1 VIEIPV
7 LDRGFGGPRILPAS
21 QQNPGPAPPRFP
33 HRKSSL
39 SQADAPDPEFA
50 TPLGGPTPFG
60 EGPQLGNA
68 TRPSMGSNTE
78 SSQTSV
84 ATITAPNKPWV
95 DSSGRTRSA
104 SPGGASAKSP
114 VSQGKALP
122 FVRPADI
129 YKNLAEEKEKVR
141 RSMDSGRPSMDSLGQ
156 RSDSIVGSP
165 TRAQSIPAS
174 QPLAQAQPQ
183 PQEQTG
189 PEDAQNEADGSRSTG
204 TRSTREDETGSS
216 TRPRP
221 SLATVTERKSEY
233 GIESL
238 IASYERR
245 GGTPTT
251 PTFDPYIL
259 AAKGPL
265 APAPASPEVAPAVPE
280 KDVKYKAAQLKGH
293 EEGYGRGFTGSAHYP
308 ENEGDKTEKFKEG
321 QERPED
327 ELRRL
332 QEELRRLS
340 TSPKLPELGRLSG
353 FGFDLFGSSSSDP
366 VNPTSSTS
374 NPLSSSA
381 PLSTVVESRSPPVPE
396 SPQDGG
402 VVEVGKGQTAGE
414 PGSSLT
420 PHSAINTSAGDT
432 PADAPANPVDAH
444 PNPDH
449 PADSDRN
456 PDRDTNSGSPGQP
469 AAQPSQGPEAHQE
482 NLPVLQPQSGQPS
495 KSEHQSGGE
504 ATPGSAEPMVPS
516 KTSLVTSGPQASQL
530 VISSPV
536 AFSAGSAEGSGPPA
550 YFDDPSGK
558 LAVPQALQQAKESY
572 STLKQV
578 SAGEGETAARED
590 QASPLQSP
598 PTQAPAQAPGQ
609 ELAREDD
616 QSPPDVK
623 KAEGYV
629 SEYHQ
634 YIAGTTPSDRTSQP
648 SSNSARPEDDKTT
661 QPATPPKENMLE
673 ETVLGDVSQDTIMP
687 PAQPVTAPP
696 LPPDEQSTRPSF
708 VTARM
713 VSSPLSDDGSTA
725 SVKDTDKL
733 SEEILR
739 SFDSAGPIDS
749 VDNAA
754 GPNNAANRMSVN
766 PSAARESSFLPDLYD
781 DYWSFAGTGGAEED
795 KLPAL
800 PQDTPSVP
808 EALKVKAEEP
818 RPESLVVTKDEPVH
832 AVSVPLSP

>member
-1 VIEIPV
+1 M
-7 LDRGFGGPRILPAS
+7 PAS
-21 QQNPGPAPPRFP
+21 QNPGPAAPPRFP

-39 SQADAPDPEFA
+39 SQADAPDAEFA

-68 TRPSMGSNTE
+68 TRPSMGSRPE

-84 ATITAPNKPWV
+84 ATVTAPNKPWV
-95 DSSGRTRSA
+95 DSSGRTRSS
-104 SPGGASAKSP
+104 SPGSASAKSP
-114 VSQGKALP
+114 VGQGKALP

-165 TRAQSIPAS
+165 TRTQSIPA
-174 QPLAQAQPQ
+174 QPPAQAQPQ
-183 PQEQTG
+183 EQRTSLG
-189 PEDAQNEADGSRSTG
+189 DPQNEGDGTRSTG
-204 TRSTREDETGSS
+204 TRNARGDETSS

-233 GIESL
+233 GIEGL

-259 AAKGPL
+259 AATGSLAP
-265 APAPASPEVAPAVPE
+265 APAPASPEFAPAVPE
-280 KDVKYKAAQLKGH
+280 KDIKVRAAQKGP

-308 ENEGDKTEKFKEG
+308 ENEGDKDKKPKEG

-353 FGFDLFGSSSSDP
+353 FGFDLFSSSSSGP

-381 PLSTVVESRSPPVPE
+381 PLSTVVESRSPPVSE
-396 SPQDGG
+396 SPHNGG
-402 VVEVGKGQTAGE
+402 VVKVGKGQTAGE
-414 PGSSLT
+414 PGSSLVS
-420 PHSAINTSAGDT
+420 HSAINTSAGDT
-432 PADAPANPVDAH
+432 PADAPAHPVDAH
-444 PNPDH
+444 PNTDH
-449 PADSDRN
+449 SADSDRN
-456 PDRDTNSGSPGQP
+456 PDRDTNSGSPGQST
-469 AAQPSQGPEAHQE
+469 AQPSQGPEAHQE
-482 NLPVLQPQSGQPS
+482 NLPVLRPQSGQPS

-504 ATPGSAEPMVPS
+504 ATSGSAEPMVPS
-516 KTSLVTSGPQASQL
+516 ETSLVTSGPQASQF
-530 VISSPV
+530 VISSPI
-536 AFSAGSAEGSGPPA
+536 AFSAGSADGSGPPA

-558 LAVPQALQQAKESY
+558 LAVPQALQQAKDSY

-598 PTQAPAQAPGQ
+598 PTQAPAQAPGH
-609 ELAREDD
+609 ELTPGDD
-616 QSPPDVK
+616 QSPPEVK
-623 KAEGYV
+623 KADGYV
-629 SEYHQ
+629 SEYHH
-634 YIAGTTPSDRTSQP
+634 YISATTPSDRTSQP
-648 SSNSARPEDDKTT
+648 SSKDDKPT
-661 QPATPPKENMLE
+661 QPTTPPKENIPE
-673 ETVLGDVSQDTIMP
+673 ETFLGDVSQDTTMP
-687 PAQPVTAPP
+687 PTQPVTAPP
-696 LPPDEQSTRPSF
+696 LPPAEQSTRPSF

-713 VSSPLSDDGSTA
+713 VSSPLSDDGSSA

-739 SFDSAGPIDS
+739 SFDSAGPVDS
-749 VDNAA
+749 VDKTAD
-754 GPNNAANRMSVN
+754 PSNAANRMSVN

-781 DYWSFAGTGGAEED
+781 DYWSFAGTGGAEEE

-808 EALKVKAEEP
+808 DALKVKAEEP
-818 RPESLVVTKDEPVH
+818 RPESLVVAKDEPVRI
-832 AVSVPLSP
+832 ASVLLSP